1 LKGTFNKAISKM
13 GFESK
18 KKEKILSFIVGMY
31 ILSNIAF
38 PKLGF

>member
-18 KKEKILSFIVGMY
+18 KEMILNFIVGMY
-31 ILSNIAF
+31 ILTNIAF